1 MENQALKNYCIILAG
16 GIGRRL
22 WPASR
27 KALPKQFIDFF
38 GSGRTLLQQTYDRF
52 TRFLPKEHILVST
65 YEDYVPLV
73 KQQLPDLPPENLLS
87 EPVQLNT
94 APAAIWCTWHTVLR
108 NHNANI
114 LISPADQMIQD
125 LDRFERQIRKGFLFV
140 EQHPMFLALG
150 VRPTFPNQAYGY
162 IQMGEGVNGGGL
174 YKVQS
179 FSEKPEAFYAKK
191 FLESGE
197 FLWNTGIFL
206 WNGQVLGDAIAQ
218 KRGRPSVSVDVL
230 AKQMLTIAEEMD
242 YIRASFPQGMPS
254 SLDLFILENCENVA
268 VQECDFGWA
277 DIGCWPE
284 LRQSGPKD
292 ADGNVVNPGPK
303 VLLQGTQKCVVRLP
317 EGMKAVIAGLDH
329 YLVAQENGILMICPN
344 TDPDYVRRLI
354 NEAQMNL

>member
-1 MENQALKNYCIILAG
+1 MENQASKNYCIILAG

-52 TRFLPKEHILVST
+52 ARLLDKDHILVST
-65 YEDYVPLV
+65 HEDYVPLV
-73 KQQLPDLPPENLLS
+73 REQLPELEKENLLS

-94 APAAIWCTWHTVLR
+94 APAAIWSTFHTVLR
-108 NHNANI
+108 NPQANI
-114 LISPADQMIQD
+114 LVSPADQMIEGPE
-125 LDRFERQIRKGFLFV
+125 RFERQIRKAFLFV
-140 EQHPMFLALG
+140 EEHPMFLALG

-162 IQMGEGVNGGGL
+162 IQMGEASGGEGL
-174 YKVQS
+174 FRVQS

-206 WNGQVLGDAIAQ
+206 WNGQVLGEAIAQ
-218 KRGRPSVSVDVL
+218 KRGRPSVSIELL
-230 AKQMLTIAEEMD
+230 AQQMVSIAQEID
-242 YIRASFPQGMPS
+242 YVRSSFPQGMPS

-268 VQECDFGWA
+268 VQECDFSWA
-277 DIGCWPE
+277 DLGCWPE
-284 LRQSGPKD
+284 LRLSGPKD
-292 ADGNVVNPGPK
+292 ADGNVVSPGAK
-303 VLLQGTQKCVVRLP
+303 VLLQGTQKSIVRLP
-317 EGMKAVIAGLDH
+317 EGMKAVICGLDN

-354 NEAQMNL
+354 NQAQMNL